1 MLCRKLCIFS
11 RFSALETLRKE
22 TFFLF
27 LRTCIYEIG
36 MIFVGNLSDM
46 EVFFT
51 TSSEKETV
59 KLSKPSIHVIHQR
72 TVWSHTLNFI
82 QDENGNA
89 P

>member
-1 MLCRKLCIFS
+1 MLRRKFCIFS

-27 LRTCIYEIG
+27 LRTYCIYEIG

-46 EVFFT
+46 EGFFT
-51 TSSEKETV
+51 TSCKKETV

-72 TVWSHTLNFI
+72 TVW
-82 QDENGNA
+82 
-89 P
+89 